1 MISSDIIRGTIDIMI
16 LYLLWQQDSYGYA
29 LSKQINEVSKE
40 KYTIK
45 ETTLYSAF
53 ARLEKD
59 GYITS
64 YPGDETRG
72 RKRTYYKITESGKA
86 YYKEKCQEWKLTK
99 KVVEEFIRED
109 I

>member
-64 YPGDETRG
+64 YRAMKHAAENAPTI
-72 RKRTYYKITESGKA
+72 K
-86 YYKEKCQEWKLTK
+86 
-99 KVVEEFIRED
+99 
-109 I
+109 